1 LEALNCR
8 HNNHRE
14 DDNKFRLPT
23 VTILKANGAVLKKTR
38 ERKRVV
44 RYVRNKSE
52 SLIFNLPRVM
62 FSLIEIVIAISYTN
76 GEDLDSNSGDSS
88 TLLSRSTDRY
98 SLEYIE
104 LFPSF

>member
-1 LEALNCR
+1 
-8 HNNHRE
+8 
-14 DDNKFRLPT
+14 
-23 VTILKANGAVLKKTR
+23 
-38 ERKRVV
+38 
-44 RYVRNKSE
+44 
-52 SLIFNLPRVM
+52 M

-104 LFPSF
+104 LFPSFFKKI